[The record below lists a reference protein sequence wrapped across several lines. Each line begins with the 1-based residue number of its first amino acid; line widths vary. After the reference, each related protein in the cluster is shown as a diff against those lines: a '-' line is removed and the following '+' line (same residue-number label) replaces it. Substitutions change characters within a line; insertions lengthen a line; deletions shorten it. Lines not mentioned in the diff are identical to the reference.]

1 MVSGACEYLRM
12 TPGALRLVLGD
23 EEFLASRAVAEIVG
37 QARAADPAVMVDE
50 FLAGEMSV
58 GDLMGAMSPALFGG
72 GRVVAIHNG
81 QDARKELAAE
91 ILTYAAAP
99 EPDVTLIV
107 THAGGAKGKAL
118 ADGLRDAGAAV
129 TNAARLT
136 KHRERLDFVR
146 DEIRR
151 LGGKAGEDAAEA
163 LLAAVG
169 NDLRELAAACSQLVA
184 DVDGRIDAATVARY
198 YRGRAD
204 VSGYTV
210 ADAAMV
216 GNLPGALE
224 ALRWALLV
232 GVDPVPIA
240 DALADGVRTV
250 SRVASAGRGNSYQI
264 AGTLGLPP
272 WKVERAQRQAR
283 GWSPESLARAM
294 RIAAV
299 CNADVKGGVEDRGY
313 ALERAVFDLV
323 SARGSGGA

>member
-1 MVSGACEYLRM
+1 M
-12 TPGALRLVLGD
+12 TPGVPRLVLGD
-23 EEFLASRAVAEIVG
+23 EEFLVTRAVAAMIAE
-37 QARAADPAVMVDE
+37 ARAADPDAMVEE
-50 FLAGEMSV
+50 FSAGEMSV
-58 GDLMGAMSPALFGG
+58 GELMGAISPALFGG
-72 GRVVAIHNG
+72 QRVVVIHSG
-81 QDARKELAAE
+81 QDARKELAAAV
-91 ILTYAAAP
+91 LSYAAAP
-99 EPDVTLIV
+99 EPDVTLLV
-107 THAGGAKGKAL
+107 THAGGAKGKAF
-118 ADGLRDAGAAV
+118 ADGLRESGAVVTHAGK
-129 TNAARLT
+129 LT

-151 LGGKAGEDAAEA
+151 LGGKCGEEAAEA

-169 NDLRELAAACSQLVA
+169 NDLRDLAAACHQLVA

-198 YRGRAD
+198 YRGRAE

-250 SRVASAGRGNSYQI
+250 SRVASAGRGNSYHV
-264 AGTLGLPP
+264 AGALGLPP

-283 GWSPESLARAM
+283 GWSPESLAQAM

>member
-1 MVSGACEYLRM
+1 MAS
-12 TPGALRLVLGD
+12 GALRLVLGD
-23 EEFLASRAVAEIVG
+23 EELLVTRAVAATVAEARENDPDAIVEEF
-37 QARAADPAVMVDE
+37 PATD
-50 FLAGEMSV
+50 MSV
-58 GDLMGAMSPALFGG
+58 GDLMGAVSPSLFGG
-72 GRVVAIHNG
+72 QRVVVVRDG
-81 QDARKELAAE
+81 QDARKDLVAA
-91 ILTYAAAP
+91 ILSYAAAP
-99 EPDVTLIV
+99 ESDVTLVV
-107 THAGGAKGKAL
+107 THVGGAKGKAL
-118 ADGLRDAGAAV
+118 ADDLRDLGAVV
-129 TNAARLT
+129 TNAGRIAR
-136 KHRERLDFVR
+136 HRDRVEFVR
-146 DEIRR
+146 DEVRR
-151 LGGKAGEDAAEA
+151 LGGKCGEEAAEA

-169 NDLRELAAACSQLVA
+169 NDLRELAAACQQLVA
-184 DVDGRIDAATVARY
+184 DSDGRIDSATVARY
-198 YRGRAD
+198 YRGRAE

-250 SRVASAGRGNSYQI
+250 SRVASAARGNAYQV
-264 AGTLGLPP
+264 AGALGLPT

-283 GWSPESLARAM
+283 GWSPESLAKAM

-323 SARGSGGA
+323 SARGSGGS